1 MRPFETQHG
10 ETLVEQPS
18 ILRAVIK
25 RICCVCPELLI
36 TTLGSLYD
44 AVSLLCEDFLP
55 QIYVDRLVF

>member
-36 TTLGSLYD
+36 TTLGFLYD

-55 QIYVDRLVF
+55 